1 MKIYHYSDGRAFVM
15 IDNKAIPYAR
25 YLMEQYLGRKLNKDE
40 EVHHKDHNKTNDVI
54 ENLEVV
60 NSTEHRRHHNPLK
73 YKDTTEHCYICGKNF
88 TFTAK
93 QHSNKYRERYR
104 KPDTVDKYFCSRKCS
119 GIYGR
124 QIREHLCEKSIE

>member
-1 MKIYHYSDGRAFVM
+1 MYSQKDGRKMVYDTDKKQAV
-15 IDNKAIPYAR
+15 PYAR
-25 YLMEQYLGRKLNKDE
+25 YLMEQHLGRKLNKDE

-60 NSTEHRRHHNPLK
+60 NSTEHRRQHNPLK
-73 YKDTTEHCYICGKNF
+73 YKDTIEQCYICGKRF

-93 QHSNKYRERYR
+93 QHSNKHRERNR

-124 QIREHLCEKSIE
+124 QIQEHLCEKSIE